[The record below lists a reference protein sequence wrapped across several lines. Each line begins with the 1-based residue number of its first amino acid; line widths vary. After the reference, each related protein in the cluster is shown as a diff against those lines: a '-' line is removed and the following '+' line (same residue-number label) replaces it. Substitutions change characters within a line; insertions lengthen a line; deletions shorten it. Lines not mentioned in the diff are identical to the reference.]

1 MKITIVTVV
10 YNGQQHLA
18 DCIESVLAQTY
29 PHIEYIL
36 IDGNSTDRT
45 YQIAQQYQDRLSVL
59 LSEPDKGMYD
69 ALNKGIALATGNVI
83 GILNADDMLADS
95 TVIAE
100 VAKKFEA
107 TKAEALYGDLNYV
120 APDNIARILRKW
132 RSSKAK
138 PTDLALGW
146 MPAHP
151 TFYVK
156 AELFKR
162 LGSYQLNYGSAADY
176 ELMLRF
182 LYKHRISTVHLP
194 MLMVNMRNGGMS
206 NQSIRHRYAAMQND
220 YAALRHNQV
229 PLPLLTLLLKKLR
242 KIKQFF

>member
-1 MKITIVTVV
+1 MKITIITVV
-10 YNGQQHLA
+10 YNGERHIA
-18 DCIESVLAQTY
+18 DCIESVLSQTY
-29 PHIEYIL
+29 ANIEYIL

-45 YQIAQQYQDRLSVL
+45 FQIAKQYKDRLSVL

-69 ALNKGIALATGNVI
+69 ALNKGIGLATGEVI
-83 GILNADDMLADS
+83 GILNADDMLANS

-120 APDNIARILRKW
+120 DPDNVARILRKW

-138 PTDLALGW
+138 PSDLALGW

-151 TFYVK
+151 TLYVRR
-156 AELFKR
+156 ELFKR
-162 LGSYQLNYGSAADY
+162 LGGYRLDYGSAADY

-182 LYKHRISTVHLP
+182 LYKHRISSVHLS

-206 NQSIRHRYAAMQND
+206 NQSLKHRYSAMQND
-220 YAALRHNQV
+220 YAALRHNQIPV
-229 PLPLLTLLLKKLR
+229 PLLALMLKKLR